1 MTEQEKL
8 HRAKH
13 YIDSLA
19 NGVNPLDGTLIPE
32 QDIVNNVKISR
43 CLFFVS
49 DVLRKQ
55 LDGHEPKKVSG
66 KDKKQ
71 FYITEEEKL
80 QYIPSKTPIP
90 ASGISYK
97 VNEILDEKKMRKV
110 SYRTITAW
118 LVKVGLM
125 EEEEISAGK
134 CRKVPTASGIAM
146 GITTEI
152 RTGVRG
158 EYPVSIF
165 VLFSAALPRYAGWR
179 HGRRTSFRWTGYKP
193 KVARSGCPARR
204 NRL

>member
-1 MTEQEKL
+1 MTEQEKFQ
-8 HRAKH
+8 RAKDC
-13 YIDSLA
+13 IDSLA
-19 NGVNPLDGTLIPE
+19 NGLNPLDGTPVPE

-49 DVLRKQ
+49 NVLRKQ
-55 LDGHEPKKVSG
+55 LDGHEPKKVSER
-66 KDKKQ
+66 DKKP

-80 QYIPSKTPIP
+80 QYVPSKTPIP

-97 VNEILDEKKMRKV
+97 VNEILGEKKMRKV
-110 SYRTITAW
+110 SYRTITTW

-125 EEEEISAGK
+125 EEKEISDGK

-158 EYPVSIF
+158 EYPCVVYDENAQEF
-165 VLFSAALPRYAGWR
+165 VIDNLNAIMNP
-179 HGRRTSFRWTGYKP
+179 TDD
-193 KVARSGCPARR
+193 
-204 NRL
+204 

>member
-110 SYRTITAW
+110 SYITITAW
-118 LVKVGLM
+118 IVKG
-125 EEEEISAGK
+125 
-134 CRKVPTASGIAM
+134 
-146 GITTEI
+146 
-152 RTGVRG
+152 
-158 EYPVSIF
+158 
-165 VLFSAALPRYAGWR
+165 
-179 HGRRTSFRWTGYKP
+179 
-193 KVARSGCPARR
+193 
-204 NRL
+204 

>member
-55 LDGHEPKKVSG
+55 LDGHEPKKVSE
-66 KDKKQ
+66 KDKKL

-80 QYIPSKTPIP
+80 
-90 ASGISYK
+90 
-97 VNEILDEKKMRKV
+97 
-110 SYRTITAW
+110 
-118 LVKVGLM
+118 
-125 EEEEISAGK
+125 
-134 CRKVPTASGIAM
+134 
-146 GITTEI
+146 
-152 RTGVRG
+152 
-158 EYPVSIF
+158 
-165 VLFSAALPRYAGWR
+165 
-179 HGRRTSFRWTGYKP
+179 
-193 KVARSGCPARR
+193 
-204 NRL
+204 

>member
-8 HRAKH
+8 HHAKH

-19 NGVNPLDGTLIPE
+19 NGLNPLDGTPIPE

-55 LDGHEPKKVSG
+55 LDGHEPKKVSE
-66 KDKKQ
+66 KDKKL

-80 QYIPSKTPIP
+80 QYVPSKTPIP

-110 SYRTITAW
+110 SYRTITTW

-125 EEEEISAGK
+125 EEEDISDGELMYSGDAVEN
-134 CRKVPTASGIAM
+134 CRYILKNYCKEHDGEFIAVH
-146 GITTEI
+146 E
-152 RTGVRG
+152 V
-158 EYPVSIF
+158 VSR
-165 VLFSAALPRYAGWR
+165 VKA
-179 HGRRTSFRWTGYKP
+179 
-193 KVARSGCPARR
+193 VE
-204 NRL
+204 

>member
-8 HRAKH
+8 HHAKH

-19 NGVNPLDGTLIPE
+19 NGLNPLDGTPIPE

-55 LDGHEPKKVSG
+55 LDGHEPKKVSE
-66 KDKKQ
+66 KDKKL

-80 QYIPSKTPIP
+80 QYVPSKTPIP

-110 SYRTITAW
+110 SYRTITTW

-125 EEEEISAGK
+125 EEEDISDAHFF
-134 CRKVPTASGIAM
+134 VM
-146 GITTEI
+146 L
-152 RTGVRG
+152 VRCSEQRG
-158 EYPVSIF
+158 F
-165 VLFSAALPRYAGWR
+165 V
-179 HGRRTSFRWTGYKP
+179 KP
-193 KVARSGCPARR
+193 FLSTVKFFADFTCLDSRPKI
-204 NRL
+204 